1 MAVDLEKLNNEQ
13 RQAVGYQ
20 DGPLLIVAGA
30 GTGKTRVITDRIAYL
45 IEQGLAKPEE
55 ILALTFTEKAALEM
69 EERVDRE
76 MDFGYSDIWV
86 STFHSF
92 AERVLRENGLDIGLP
107 DFKLLDQTG
116 AWLLMRQNLEN
127 LNLKYYKPLGN
138 PNRFIKALLDHF
150 SKCKDQMI
158 YPKEY
163 LEYSEN
169 NLELED
175 EERIK
180 EVANAYHSYQQ
191 LLLEN
196 NFLDFGDLI
205 NYCLQLF
212 QKRPLILQKYRE
224 KFKYILLDEFQ
235 DTNKAQYELI
245 KILTNDQ
252 KNVLVCFDD
261 DQAIYHWRGASI
273 NNIKQFKEDFPGTK
287 EICLV
292 KNYRSGQEILDL
304 SYKFIQANNPNR
316 LEFISKID
324 KKLQAQTKQESFV
337 KYLHYKSL
345 NEEAKEVA
353 NIIVSILEK
362 EKDTRLSD
370 FAILV
375 RANDSAVP
383 FAGALDKAGLVYQ
396 FLASRGLF
404 QKPVILDVISYLKLL
419 DNYHESLALYRVLSL
434 PFLNIDTKDIMLI
447 TQESHKHSQSV
458 FETLSRI
465 SMVKSITHPTL
476 NKITFLLSLISRHTE
491 MAKTK
496 SISEIFVAFLNDSG
510 FLKYLVEKDKLW
522 EIDFL
527 SQFYK
532 KIQGFK
538 DSSIDPSLKNFLA
551 QLTLEIESGEQGK
564 MEFDIDQGPDTIKI
578 MTVHSA
584 KGLEFKYVFVVSLVD
599 KRFPSIER
607 KEAIEIPEAL
617 VKEQAGQGDIHLQEE
632 RRLFYVAMTRA
643 KQGLFLTS
651 ASSYG
656 GKTSKKP
663 SIFLLELG
671 LATPKPHAKA
681 GSEQALDEVSKEPP
695 ELNIEKWPIP
705 DHFSYTQIAAFNKC
719 PYQYKLAHILKI
731 PIKGKASFSFGKT
744 LHNTLD
750 DFLRKYFQSANKA
763 QESLFGFTSS
773 SVRGQT
779 SYSFEDLIEIYEK
792 NWLGEWY
799 ESKSQKADYK
809 KLGREILKNFYEDF
823 IKNPPKVL
831 KINNELALEKTFHL
845 KTGEHTLIG
854 KIDRID
860 EVVGGVCLIDYKT
873 GKKKDKLEKDDKI
886 QLLLYQIATEEY
898 LKLNPVELAYYYLES
913 GEKITFLGTE
923 QEKQKLRDEIVQT
936 IKKIYSSNFKA
947 TPGFHCQF
955 CDFRDICQFTTG
967 DEN

>member
-1 MAVDLEKLNNEQ
+1 MPVDLEKLNPEQ
-13 RQAVGYQ
+13 KQAVVHQ

-45 IEQGLAKPEE
+45 IEQKKAKPEE

-92 AERVLRENGLDIGLP
+92 AERVLKENGIDIGLP

-138 PNRFIKALLDHF
+138 PNKFIRALLDHF

-158 YPKEY
+158 YSKEY
-163 LEYSEN
+163 LELDGEEN
-169 NLELED
+169 
-175 EERIK
+175 IK
-180 EVANAYHSYQQ
+180 EVARAYHAYQQ

-205 NYCLQLF
+205 NYCLVLF
-212 QKRPLILQKYRE
+212 QKRPAILQKYRD

-245 KILTNDQ
+245 KLLAKPKNNLT
-252 KNVLVCFDD
+252 VCCDD
-261 DQAIYHWRGASI
+261 DQAIYKWRGASM
-273 NNIKQFKEDFPGTK
+273 NNIIEFKKDFPEAK

-324 KKLQAQTKQESFV
+324 KKLQAQKKQPSFV
-337 KYLHYKSL
+337 KYLHFKSL

-353 NIIVSILEK
+353 KTIVLILEK
-362 EKDTRLSD
+362 NHDTKLSD

-383 FAGALDKAGLVYQ
+383 FAGALDKAGLAYQ

-434 PFLNIDTKDIMLI
+434 PFLNINNQDVMLI
-447 TQESHKHSQSV
+447 TQESHKHTQSV
-458 FETLSRI
+458 YETLSKL
-465 SMVKSITHPTL
+465 STVKGITYETL
-476 NKITFLLSLISRHTE
+476 NKITFLLSLIARHTE
-491 MAKTK
+491 MAKIK
-496 SISEIFVAFLNDSG
+496 SVSEIFVNFLNDSG

-527 SQFYK
+527 TQFYK

-551 QLTLEIESGEQGK
+551 QLNLEIESGEQGK
-564 MEFDIDQGPDTIKI
+564 MEFDTDQGPDTIKI
-578 MTVHSA
+578 MTIHSA
-584 KGLEFKYVFVVSLVD
+584 KGLEFKYVFVVGLVD

-607 KEAIEIPEAL
+607 KDAIEIPEPL
-617 VKEQAGQGDIHLQEE
+617 VKEQAGEGNVHLQEE

-651 ASSYG
+651 ALNYG

-663 SIFLLELG
+663 SIFLVELG
-671 LATPKPHAKA
+671 LVTPKSNRTKA
-681 GSEQALDEVSKEPP
+681 GSENNIDEPAKEPP

-705 DHFSYTQIAAFNKC
+705 DHFSYTQLVAFNKC

-731 PIKGKASFSFGKT
+731 PIKGKANFSFGKT

-750 DFLRKYFQSANKA
+750 DFLRKA
-763 QESLFGFTSS
+763 
-773 SVRGQT
+773 VRGLP
-779 SYSFEDLIEIYEK
+779 SYSFDDLLEIYEK
-792 NWLGEWY
+792 NWIGEWY
-799 ESKSQKADYK
+799 ESKAQKEEYK
-809 KLGREILKNFYEDF
+809 KLGKEVLKNFYDDF
-823 IKNPPKVL
+823 VKNPPKIL
-831 KINNELALEKTFHL
+831 KINNELALEAKVHL
-845 KTGEHTLIG
+845 KFGEYTLIG

-860 EVVGGVCLIDYKT
+860 EIAGGGVCIIDYKT
-873 GKKKDKLEKDDKI
+873 GKKKDKLEKDDKT
-886 QLLLYQIATEEY
+886 QLLLYQIAAEEY

-913 GEKITFLGTE
+913 GEKVSFLGSE
-923 QEKQKLRDEIVQT
+923 NEKQKLKEEIIRT
-936 IKKIYSSNFKA
+936 IEKIYKSNFKA

-967 DEN
+967 SEE